1 MAKTQ
6 KEQPEQTVTIDD
18 KEYKVSDLTEE
29 QVALVNHVADLDR
42 KIGSSQF
49 NLDQLNVG
57 RNAFMNLL
65 TQSLNTDETDSEE
78 EEED

>member
-57 RNAFMNLL
+57 RKAFMNLL

-78 EEED
+78 EED